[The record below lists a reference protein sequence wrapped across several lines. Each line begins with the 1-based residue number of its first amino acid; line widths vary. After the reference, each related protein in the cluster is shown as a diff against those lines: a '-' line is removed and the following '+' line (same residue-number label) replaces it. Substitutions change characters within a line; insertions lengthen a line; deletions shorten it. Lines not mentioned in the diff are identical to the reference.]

1 MDSFMKTTNSS
12 RSLKYGW
19 ERQFFDSDKMFQE
32 LMVIENPNNC
42 TTLVGTQCMNEMMM
56 PRLS

>member
-1 MDSFMKTTNSS
+1 
-12 RSLKYGW
+12 
-19 ERQFFDSDKMFQE
+19 

-56 PRLS
+56 PRLSWAPATQVHKHQIPGILALGLVLG